1 METCAKLRKMT
12 SIEVPMTAEK
22 RIAVEVIKLQPVVF
36 SCQSSS
42 LTMLGEKMYFCVT
55 LLAVVDYLEC
65 FVAVAAG

>member
-12 SIEVPMTAEK
+12 SIKVPMTTEK
-22 RIAVEVIKLQPVVF
+22 RIVVEFIKLQPVVF

-42 LTMLGEKMYFCVT
+42 LTTLGEKMYFCVM
-55 LLAVVDYLEC
+55 LLAVLDYLEC